1 MDNRSVKEPGTL
13 DQVAVALSGLCLVHC
28 LMLPV
33 AIAILPFLGEIDE
46 GHLHVQMLFVV
57 LPVSGIALWLGYRR
71 HGDRRIIIAG
81 VAGLM
86 LLVIGGTV
94 AHNLYGLI
102 ADRSLTIMGS
112 LVLAI
117 THYRN
122 SRLSRSCTRLRV

>member
-28 LMLPV
+28 LMLPF
-33 AIAILPFLGEIDE
+33 AIAILPFLADIDE

-122 SRLSRSCTRLRV
+122 CRLSRSCTRLRV

>member
-33 AIAILPFLGEIDE
+33 AIAVLPFLAEIDE

-86 LLVIGGTV
+86 LLLIGGTV
-94 AHNLYGLI
+94 AHNVYGLI

>member
-33 AIAILPFLGEIDE
+33 AIAVLPFLAEIDE

-86 LLVIGGTV
+86 LLLIGGTV
-94 AHNLYGLI
+94 AHNVYGLI

-122 SRLSRSCTRLRV
+122 SRLSRSCARLSV

>member
-28 LMLPV
+28 LMLPF
-33 AIAILPFLGEIDE
+33 AIAILPFLAEIDE

-57 LPVSGIALWLGYRR
+57 LPVSGIALWLGYRC

>member
-28 LMLPV
+28 LMLPF
-33 AIAILPFLGEIDE
+33 AIAILPFLADIDE

-86 LLVIGGTV
+86 LLVIE
-94 AHNLYGLI
+94 
-102 ADRSLTIMGS
+102 
-112 LVLAI
+112 
-117 THYRN
+117 
-122 SRLSRSCTRLRV
+122 

>member
-13 DQVAVALSGLCLVHC
+13 DQVAVALSGQCLVHC

-33 AIAILPFLGEIDE
+33 AIAILPFLAEIDE

-81 VAGLM
+81 AAGLI

-94 AHNLYGLI
+94 AHNVYGLI

-122 SRLSRSCTRLRV
+122 SQQSRNCARLRI

>member
-28 LMLPV
+28 LMLPF
-33 AIAILPFLGEIDE
+33 AIAILPFLAEVDE